1 MAAAIIALASGST
14 VFLSQN
20 TAEAA
25 TNDPGASDVQVKVVQ
40 QDQKQDQ
47 NSTANAAVSNSDSAK
62 TQTNATDQTQNSTV
76 VSGDSTTANSKTSQ
90 TSNAQTTSTT
100 TNSVDPNQEQQ
111 PANQADHVKGNVQ
124 SAWDQGYRGQGTVVA
139 VIDSGADPTHKDFKT
154 MPEDPKLSEDD
165 FKIFM
170 SW

>member
-1 MAAAIIALASGST
+1 AIIALASGST

-76 VSGDSTTANSKTSQ
+76 VSGDSTTANSKT
-90 TSNAQTTSTT
+90 
-100 TNSVDPNQEQQ
+100 
-111 PANQADHVKGNVQ
+111 
-124 SAWDQGYRGQGTVVA
+124 
-139 VIDSGADPTHKDFKT
+139 
-154 MPEDPKLSEDD
+154 
-165 FKIFM
+165 
-170 SW
+170 